1 MSTYVERLYER
12 LVVSLIIKHSQGLF
26 RSTLRNCVRLD
37 GSISSKRTWGE
48 FKRLLKFGMV
58 LLIIPLSFIAV
69 NGMAVYFVHNY
80 IIPIPIATDIFSV
93 FNIDP
98 VVWENSIENEALG
111 DVGAQYE
118 EWSRK
123 KGFSPQSA
131 RFWQETLWSNWVFF
145 VLFAL
150 YLVGTFYFFVVKMC
164 SAVIIYHRKG
174 LFRRKEIYYNMD
186 LTTIPEHR
194 MIY

>member
-1 MSTYVERLYER
+1 MSNYLDRLYGKF
-12 LVVSLIIKHSQGLF
+12 VVSLIIKHSQGLF

-48 FKRLLKFGMV
+48 IKRLLKFGVV

-98 VVWENSIENEALG
+98 LEWENSIENEALG

-131 RFWQETLWSNWVFF
+131 RFWQETLWHNWVFF
-145 VLFAL
+145 TLFAL

>member
-12 LVVSLIIKHSQGLF
+12 FVVSLIIKHSQGLF
-26 RSTLRNCVRLD
+26 RSTLRNCLRLD

-48 FKRLLKFGMV
+48 IKRLLKFMVV
-58 LLIIPLSFIAV
+58 LLLIPLSFIAV

-80 IIPIPIATDIFSV
+80 VIPIPMAKDIFSV

-98 VVWENSIENEALG
+98 MVWENSIENEALG

-186 LTTIPEHR
+186 LTTIPAHR